1 MSLMV
6 KYTKHGQMVGLSCTI
21 GVNMTEVEMQNKVI
35 KSLEETLQ
43 LAQNYIEVLK
53 QNIETQ
59 ARIIEI
65 LESQPR
71 VNYIQGAM

>member
-1 MSLMV
+1 
-6 KYTKHGQMVGLSCTI
+6 
-21 GVNMTEVEMQNKVI
+21 MTETEMKNKVI

-59 ARIIEI
+59 ARIIKI
-65 LESQPR
+65 LESQPK
-71 VNYIQGAM
+71 VQYIQGAL